1 MNNNPLQRRMF
12 AQQLMNRHNMA
23 NEPMGILASSPQLMN
38 AAQGLANG
46 GMVKGYNR
54 GGGETAEGTAKRFN
68 DRNVSV
74 FMVPSILAQH
84 PNITYNKDLKQFI
97 PISKQTDQEIEVA
110 ERTYGS
116 LPGETEGPVIPTK
129 EDDNKDFLK
138 KYGEFSTTKV
148 DDNTDTSSAE
158 DTFEN
163 LPIDPFEIG
172 NSKRGVPFTGGSLDG
187 VDAGPGTV
195 INKMNEKG
203 NVVEEKLEKKED
215 PLVNPYANLSKNI
228 ATKIKKANDKLDK
241 ATNDPKITDKW
252 AKKVEEIYN
261 RDDKID
267 LAKIDK
273 LAKEAVGIDD
283 NNYDRDRSTAFWMGM
298 IKGGLAT
305 AAGTSSNALT
315 NVAKGLGFG
324 VDSYGKDINAINENE
339 REDRKEYGKL
349 KVDLIKNEESKILAH
364 KTLDLQYASNM
375 TTLEQNASQFASRM
389 DFDKAKEKINNEVKF
404 EAIELSK
411 AEAWNK
417 MAWKSKEY
425 KLQVKQF
432 EASEQKQADY
442 VRLTTQQLQDAWDK
456 SLITDDMKEVMAL
469 DEEYINVD
477 PKTGRFKSFTE
488 LGKQA
493 LVTSKI
499 TGLKVTDLNVSGNAH
514 VKLGN
519 VLGVKF
525 LDSNGAVDKTR
536 TKAAGIVWQENFADK
551 WQDIQVKKSSGKL
564 DLETQKLEEERVLQD
579 FAERSGGIYTP
590 LGSTVSPKEKPK
602 YDVNAN
608 LITN

>member
-1 MNNNPLQRRMF
+1 MNNDPLKRRMF
-12 AQQLMNRHNMA
+12 AQQMMNQHNRA

-46 GMVKGYNR
+46 GMVKGYKL

-74 FMVPSILAQH
+74 LMVPSILAQH

-97 PISKQTDQEIEVA
+97 PISKQTDQEIEVS

-129 EDDNKDFLK
+129 A
-138 KYGEFSTTKV
+138 

-163 LPIDPFEIG
+163 LPIDPLEIV
-172 NSKRGVPFTGGSLDG
+172 NSKRGVPFTGGSLAG
-187 VDAGPGTV
+187 VDEGPGNV

-417 MAWKSKEY
+417 MEWKSKEY

-456 SLITDDMKEVMAL
+456 SLITDDMKEIMAL

-514 VKLGN
+514 VELGN
-519 VLGVKF
+519 VLGVEF

-564 DLETQKLEEERVLQD
+564 DLETQKLEEERVLKD
-579 FAERSGGIYTP
+579 FAKRSRGIYTP
-590 LGSTVSPKEKPK
+590 LVPTKEKPK